1 MANIK
6 IKKTTKEDSQLF
18 YQLRNNV
25 KNRKFFLN
33 SKYISFNEHKKWFK
47 KNFKNKNYYTFL
59 YNRKKIGYI
68 RGDNINDT
76 IYISIAIDTKFRK
89 KNIASECFGFFEKK
103 IKSNSILIAK
113 VKKKNINSITFFQN
127 NKFSLL
133 KKEKNILTF
142 YKIHNND
149 YKKYLDAIDKIEKIR
164 RGNNIN
170 WMNILRV
177 AFTSSP
183 IEASKI
189 FKKISSDDKSIN
201 NLSKKLF

>member
-1 MANIK
+1 MVNIK

-18 YQLRNNV
+18 YQLRNNII
-25 KNRKFFLN
+25 NRKFFLN
-33 SKYISFNEHKKWFK
+33 SKNISFNEHKNWFE

-59 YNRKKIGYI
+59 YNKKKIGYI

-76 IYISIAIDTKFRK
+76 IYISIAINTKFRK
-89 KNIASECFGFFEKK
+89 KNIASKCFRLFEKK

-113 VKKKNINSITFFQN
+113 VKKKNISSIKFFEN

-149 YKKYLDAIDKIEKIR
+149 YKKYLDTIDKIEKIR

-177 AFTSSP
+177 AFTSAP

>member
-1 MANIK
+1 MVNIK

-25 KNRKFFLN
+25 INRKFFLN
-33 SKYISFNEHKKWFK
+33 SKNISFNEHKKWFE

-68 RGDNINDT
+68 RGDDINDT

-89 KNIASECFGFFEKK
+89 KNIASECFRLFEKK

-113 VKKKNINSITFFQN
+113 VKKKNINSIKFFEN

-177 AFTSSP
+177 AFTSAP

-189 FKKISSDDKSIN
+189 FKKISNDDKSIN

>member
-1 MANIK
+1 MVNIK

-18 YQLRNNV
+18 YKLRNNV
-25 KNRKFFLN
+25 INRQFFLN
-33 SKYISFNEHKKWFK
+33 SKNISFNEHKKWFE

-89 KNIASECFGFFEKK
+89 KNIASECFRLFEKK

-113 VKKKNINSITFFQN
+113 VKKKNINSIKFFEN

-177 AFTSSP
+177 AFTSAP

-189 FKKISSDDKSIN
+189 FKKISNDDKSIN
-201 NLSKKLF
+201 NLSKKLL

>member
-1 MANIK
+1 M
-6 IKKTTKEDSQLF
+6 
-18 YQLRNNV
+18 
-25 KNRKFFLN
+25 
-33 SKYISFNEHKKWFK
+33 
-47 KNFKNKNYYTFL
+47 
-59 YNRKKIGYI
+59 
-68 RGDNINDT
+68 
-76 IYISIAIDTKFRK
+76 
-89 KNIASECFGFFEKK
+89 FEKK

-113 VKKKNINSITFFQN
+113 VKKKNISSIKFFEN

-149 YKKYLDAIDKIEKIR
+149 YKKYLDTIDKIEKIR

-177 AFTSSP
+177 AFTSAP